1 MSTWNLDKAHS
12 EIGFKVKH
20 LMISTVKG
28 QFTSFEGSMDLPD
41 VDDIEKAKIS
51 FTADTASISTGNEMR
66 DNHLR
71 SADFFNSSEFSTI
84 SFSSKNI
91 TKEEGSTF
99 KVVGDFNMH
108 GITKEI
114 TLDVIFNGITTGLD
128 GIKVTSFEIAGS
140 LSRKDYG
147 LLWNAPIEQGGV
159 AVSDEVKLDINAEF
173 KEVK

>member
-1 MSTWNLDKAHS
+1 MSTWNLDKVHS

-20 LMISTVKG
+20 LMISTVRG

-41 VDDIEKAKIS
+41 NTNLEKAQIS
-51 FTADTASISTGNEMR
+51 FTADASSINTGNEMR

-71 SADFFNSSEFSTI
+71 SADFFNSNEFPAV
-84 SFSSKNI
+84 SFNSKDINKKDGN
-91 TKEEGSTF
+91 TY
-99 KVVGDFNMH
+99 KVIGDFTMH

-114 TLDVIFNGITTGLD
+114 TLDVVFNGVTTGMD
-128 GIKVTSFEIAGS
+128 GIKVASFEIAGL